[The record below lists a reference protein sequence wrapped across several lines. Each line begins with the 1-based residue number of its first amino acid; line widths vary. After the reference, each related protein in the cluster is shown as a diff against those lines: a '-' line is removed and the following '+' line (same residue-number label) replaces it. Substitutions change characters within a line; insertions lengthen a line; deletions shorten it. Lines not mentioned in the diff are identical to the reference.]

1 MHKLV
6 KVLVFGVIQMI
17 SIKDYAQENGV
28 SYEAVRQQVVRYK
41 EELAGHIRKQGRTQY
56 LDDVAVAILNDHRAQ
71 NPVVVYNKDAGE
83 QLRSLQAKVEE
94 LTEENR
100 SLLKALN
107 GAKDRIIEL
116 QEAQVLLDA
125 SREEKAALQR
135 NYDETSEALV
145 KTREEALVRA
155 QEAADAEQRENEAK
169 RRADQAEATRKVVED
184 ENHFL
189 RQQIEQLQ
197 NRSRWDRFKDIFR

>member
-1 MHKLV
+1 
-6 KVLVFGVIQMI
+6 MI

>member
-1 MHKLV
+1 
-6 KVLVFGVIQMI
+6 MI

-83 QLRSLQAKVEE
+83 QLRNLQAKVEE

-116 QEAQVLLDA
+116 QENQGLLEA
-125 SREEKAALQR
+125 AREEKAILQR
-135 NYDETSEALV
+135 NYDRTNETLEKVRNEAYL
-145 KTREEALVRA
+145 RA
-155 QEAADAEQRENEAK
+155 QEAASAEQRESKAK
-169 RRADQAEATRKVVED
+169 KRADQAEAAMKAVED
-184 ENHFL
+184 ENHLL
-189 RQQIEQLQ
+189 RQQMEQLQ
-197 NRSRWDRFKDIFR
+197 HRSRWDRFKDIFR